1 MERLIWTRP
10 ERGNRGPAA
19 GHSRAELAAVAVTL
33 ADRSGLAAVSMR
45 QVAAELGTGPSSLY
59 RYLGGRT
66 DLLDL
71 MADAVAGEIE
81 LGVPLGGDPVEDL
94 LALAVR
100 AKAVHLRHPWLA
112 ELPPEPLRLGPHGLA
127 YLEFALRAMAP
138 ARLPGPARL
147 EVVAVVDALVA
158 QFART
163 QRQQGAA
170 GADRRAAQ
178 AAYLGET
185 AAAGAYPHLAAAL
198 AGAPG
203 GDPAGDPEALFGRT
217 VRRVLGALLAGGT
230 PD

>member
-1 MERLIWTRP
+1 
-10 ERGNRGPAA
+10 
-19 GHSRAELAAVAVTL
+19 
-33 ADRSGLAAVSMR
+33 
-45 QVAAELGTGPSSLY
+45 
-59 RYLGGRT
+59 
-66 DLLDL
+66 
-71 MADAVAGEIE
+71 MADAVAGEID
-81 LGVPLGGDPVEDL
+81 LGLPLGGDPVEDL

-158 QFART
+158 QFARA

-198 AGAPG
+198 AGAPEATRPRTRRRCSG
-203 GDPAGDPEALFGRT
+203 GRCAGSWARCSRPGLLTDPAS
-217 VRRVLGALLAGGT
+217 GGT
-230 PD
+230 ELPARRLHRLREQDGDGHRPDAAGTGVISEARGRRPASKSTSPTLPGL